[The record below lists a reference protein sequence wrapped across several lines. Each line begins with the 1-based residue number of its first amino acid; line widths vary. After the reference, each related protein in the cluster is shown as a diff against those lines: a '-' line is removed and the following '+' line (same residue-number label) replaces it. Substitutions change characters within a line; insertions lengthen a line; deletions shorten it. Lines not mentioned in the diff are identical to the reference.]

1 MTVYQPVCT
10 CATEGIYGCAA
21 HTYCDVTLTTMAFQP
36 VEEVARLI
44 AEGGAFTDQ
53 DAVRVAR
60 AYLEERT

>member
-1 MTVYQPVCT
+1 
-10 CATEGIYGCAA
+10 
-21 HTYCDVTLTTMAFQP
+21 LTTMAFQP